1 MSERESAPAES
12 PADSVIKALPRFIP
26 LRLHSAYSMLEGAIH
41 VKKMA
46 ELCAKAGVPAAALT
60 DHGNLF
66 GALEF
71 SETLAKAGVQPI
83 AGCLLPLR
91 LEPPGNAAADP
102 SLLLLAQNE
111 AGYRALMKL
120 ASKSFLESGSD
131 APHLLL
137 EDFARWSE
145 GLICLTGG
153 ADGPAGRFLRSN
165 RRALAE
171 SHIEELARIYPG
183 RLYVEIQRH
192 GAEGRKR
199 TPQEDD
205 TEAAFLEIAYAR
217 GLPIAATQDTLY
229 AAPDMADAHDAMLC
243 IASGARVEETE
254 RLRLTPEHYFKTPEQ
269 MAALFAD
276 LPEALESTVEIA
288 KRCAYRPKTHKPIL
302 PRFADDEVEEAKR
315 QAEEGLAARL
325 AVGPLYAE
333 RVVYQERLAY
343 ELSIIARMGFSGYFL
358 IVSDFIKW
366 AKEHG
371 IPVGPGRGS
380 GAGSLVAWSLLI
392 TDLDPIRYGLLFE
405 RFLNPD
411 RVSMPDFDIDFCQ
424 EKRDRV
430 IRYVQEKYGR
440 DQVAQIITF
449 GKLQARAALRDVGRV
464 LNMPYGQIDKL
475 CKMVPNNPAKPVT
488 IQEAVDGEP
497 RLREE
502 IRGSEAV
509 SKLFDTAIKL
519 EGLYR
524 HASTHAAG
532 VVIGDRP
539 LDELVP
545 LYRDPRSDMPVTQF
559 NMKWVEPAG
568 LVKFDF
574 LGLKTLSV
582 LQEAVDLLK
591 ARGIETDLATIPLDD
606 AATYAL
612 YGRAETVGVF
622 QVEGAG
628 MRDALRQLRPTA
640 IEDIIAIVALYR
652 PGPMS
657 NIPHYCAVKH
667 GREPAD
673 YLHPKLEPV
682 LKETYGV
689 IIYQEQVMEIAK
701 LLSGY
706 SLGEAD
712 LLRRA
717 MGKKIK
723 AEMDQQRSRFV
734 EGAVERG
741 LDRAKADEIF
751 DLLAKFADYGFNKS
765 HAAAY
770 ALVSYQTAWLKANHP
785 LEFLAATMTFDMHN
799 TDKLGVYKQELD
811 RLGVKLTPP
820 DVNRSEAR
828 FSAGEGEIFYALGAL
843 KNVGAEA
850 MQGIVEERK
859 ARGPFRDVFEFL
871 RRIDPRQINKRALEN
886 LIRAGAL
893 DKLDSNRR
901 KLFKNLDKLLAYA
914 QSAAA
919 DRASAQ
925 DSLFGGPPPPPKLEA
940 HEDWPAMERLDEEQ
954 AAVGFHLSGHPLD
967 DFASALKR
975 KRFLSLG
982 EMERSGAAGGRIAA
996 VVISRQEK
1004 KSQKSGRPF
1013 AFVKFSDQTG
1023 IAEGMAFSDLLSTS
1037 RELLEPGRLVAL
1049 TVEAERNGEQARMTI
1064 QGVEDLREAT
1074 AGAPP
1079 EGVILRI
1086 APEASAAYLRA
1097 RLEPAKAPRGAE
1109 LRLALLTREGEAQIR
1124 LQGRY
1129 AVTPDFMS
1137 GLRSAVGVLSVE
1149 EFLPER

>member
-1 MSERESAPAES
+1 MTES
-12 PADSVIKALPRFIP
+12 PAPLALIQPRFIP
-26 LRLHSAYSMLEGAIH
+26 LRLHSSYSMLEGAIH
-41 VKKMA
+41 VKAMA
-46 ELCAKAGVPAAALT
+46 KLCEKAGVPAAALT

-83 AGCLLPLR
+83 IGCLLPLR
-91 LEPPGNAAADP
+91 LESPGNAAADP
-102 SLLLLAQNE
+102 TILLLAQSE
-111 AGYRALMKL
+111 AGYLHLLKL
-120 ASKSFLESGSD
+120 TSKSFLESGADS
-131 APHLLL
+131 PHVLM
-137 EDFARWSE
+137 EDLARWSE

-153 ADGPAGRFLRSN
+153 ADGPAGRLLRSD
-165 RRALAE
+165 RRAMAE
-171 SHIEELARIYPG
+171 AHLEDLARLYPD

-192 GAEGRKR
+192 GTEGRKR
-199 TPQEDD
+199 APDEEE
-205 TEAAFLEIAYAR
+205 TEAAFLEMAYAR
-217 GLPIAATQDTLY
+217 DLPIVATQDTLY
-229 AAPDMADAHDAMLC
+229 AAAEMAEAHDAMLC
-243 IASGARVEETE
+243 IASGARVEDAE
-254 RLRLTPEHYFKTPEQ
+254 RVRLTPERYFKSPEQ

-276 LPEALESTVEIA
+276 LPEALEATVEIA
-288 KRCAYRPKTHKPIL
+288 RRCAHRPKTHKPIL
-302 PRFADDEVEEAKR
+302 PRFAPDEVEEARR
-315 QAEEGLAARL
+315 QAEEGLARRL
-325 AVGPLYAE
+325 ATGPLYAARE
-333 RVVYQERLAY
+333 AYEERLAY

-366 AKEHG
+366 AKEQG

-424 EKRDRV
+424 EKRHFV
-430 IRYVQEKYGR
+430 IDYVQRKYGR

-464 LNMPYGQIDKL
+464 LNMPYGQVDKL

-488 IQEAVDGEP
+488 IEEAVAGEP

-502 IRGSEAV
+502 IRSHAAV
-509 SKLFDTAIKL
+509 AKLFDIATKL

-545 LYRDPRSDMPVTQF
+545 LYLDPRSEMPVTQF

-582 LQEAVDLLK
+582 IQEALELIPAPVDISAISL
-591 ARGIETDLATIPLDD
+591 EDD
-606 AATYAL
+606 RTYAL
-612 YGRAETVGVF
+612 YSRAETVGVF
-622 QVEGAG
+622 QVEGTG
-628 MRDALRQLRPTA
+628 MRDALRQLRPTS
-640 IEDIIAIVALYR
+640 IEDIIALVALYR

-667 GREPAD
+667 GREEPE

-785 LEFLAATMTFDMHN
+785 LEFMAATMTFDMHN

-811 RLGVKLTPP
+811 RLGIKLSPP
-820 DVNRSEAR
+820 DVNRSGAK
-828 FSAGEGEIFYALGAL
+828 FVTGEGEILYALGAV

-850 MQGIVEERK
+850 MEGVVRERK
-859 ARGPFRDVFEFL
+859 ANGPFRDVFDFL
-871 RRIDPRQINKRALEN
+871 RRIDPRQVNKRALEN
-886 LIRAGAL
+886 LVRAGAF
-893 DKLDSNRR
+893 DKLEPNRH
-901 KLFKNLDKLLAYA
+901 KLFVNLDSLLAYA
-914 QSAAA
+914 QSSAA
-919 DRASAQ
+919 DRASGQ
-925 DSLFGGPPPPPKLEA
+925 NSLFGGPAAAAPPRLKTQ
-940 HEDWPAMERLDEEQ
+940 EDWPAMEKLDEEQ
-954 AAVGFHLSGHPLD
+954 SAIGFHLSGHPLD
-967 DFASALKR
+967 DFEAALRR
-975 KRFLSLG
+975 KKFLTLRDL
-982 EMERSGAAGGRIAA
+982 EHSGAAGGRVA
-996 VVISRQEK
+996 VVIISRQEK
-1004 KSQKSGRPF
+1004 KSQSGRMF
-1013 AFVKFSDQTG
+1013 AFVKFSDRTG
-1023 IAEGMAFSDLLSTS
+1023 ISEGMAFSDLLNAS
-1037 RELLEPGRLVAL
+1037 RDLLEPGRLVAL
-1049 TVEAERNGEQARMTI
+1049 AVEADRNGEQMRLKLQA
-1064 QGVEDLREAT
+1064 VEDLREAT
-1074 AGAPP
+1074 AGAAA
-1079 EGVILRI
+1079 ECVLIRLT
-1086 APEASAAYLRA
+1086 PEAAPLALKA
-1097 RLEPAKAPRGAE
+1097 RLDPARTTRGAE
-1109 LRLALLTREGEAQIR
+1109 VRMTLETTAGPAQIR
-1124 LQGRY
+1124 LPERY
-1129 AVTPDFMS
+1129 AMTPDLMS
-1137 GLRSAVGVLSVE
+1137 SLRSATGVLGVE
-1149 EFLPER
+1149 EVL

>member
-1 MSERESAPAES
+1 MTEAES
-12 PADSVIKALPRFIP
+12 PAPLDLIQPRFIP
-26 LRLHSAYSMLEGAIH
+26 LRLQSSYSMLEGAIH
-41 VKKMA
+41 VKAMA
-46 ELCAKAGVPAAALT
+46 KLCEKAGVPAAALT

-71 SETLAKAGVQPI
+71 SETLAKAGIQPI
-83 AGCLLPLR
+83 AGCLAPLR

-102 SLLLLAQNE
+102 TILLLAQNE
-111 AGYRALMKL
+111 AGYRHLLKL
-120 ASKSFLESGSD
+120 ISKSFLDSGSES
-131 APHLLL
+131 PHVLM
-137 EDFARWSE
+137 EDLARWSE

-153 ADGPAGRFLRSN
+153 ADGPAGRLIRSG
-165 RRALAE
+165 RRPLAE
-171 SHIEELARIYPG
+171 AHLEELARIYPN

-192 GAEGRKR
+192 GSEGARR
-199 TPQEDD
+199 APEEEE
-205 TEAAFLEIAYAR
+205 TEAVFLETAYAR
-217 GLPIAATQDTLY
+217 NLPIVATQQTLY
-229 AAPDMADAHDAMLC
+229 AVSEMAEAHDAMLC
-243 IASGARVEETE
+243 IASGARVDDAE
-254 RLRLTPEHYFKTPEQ
+254 RVRLSPERYFKTPDQ

-276 LPEALESTVEIA
+276 LPEALEATVEIA
-288 KRCAYRPKTHKPIL
+288 RRCAYRPKTHKPIL
-302 PRFADDEVEEAKR
+302 PRFAPDEVEEAKR
-315 QAEEGLAARL
+315 QAEEGLASRL
-325 AVGPLYAE
+325 ATGPLYATRE
-333 RVVYQERLAY
+333 AYEERLAY

-366 AKEHG
+366 AKEQG

-424 EKRDRV
+424 EKRHFV
-430 IRYVQEKYGR
+430 IDYVQRKYGR

-464 LNMPYGQIDKL
+464 LNMPYGQVDKL

-488 IQEAVDGEP
+488 IEEAVAGEP

-502 IRGSEAV
+502 IRSHEAV
-509 SKLFDTAIKL
+509 AKLFDIAMKL

-545 LYRDPRSDMPVTQF
+545 LYLDPRSEMPVTQF

-582 LQEAVDLLK
+582 IQEALELIPAPVDI
-591 ARGIETDLATIPLDD
+591 AAIPLDD
-606 AATYAL
+606 EKTYAL

-622 QVEGAG
+622 QVEGTG

-640 IEDIIAIVALYR
+640 IEDIIALVALYR

-770 ALVSYQTAWLKANHP
+770 ALVSYQTGWLKANHP
-785 LEFLAATMTFDMHN
+785 LEFMAATMTFDMHN

-811 RLGVKLTPP
+811 RLGIRLSPP
-820 DVNRSEAR
+820 DVNRSGAK
-828 FSAGEGEIFYALGAL
+828 FVTGEGEILYALGAL

-850 MQGIVEERK
+850 MEGIVRERAAK
-859 ARGPFRDVFEFL
+859 GPFKDVFDFL
-871 RRIDPRQINKRALEN
+871 RRIDPRQVNKRALEN
-886 LIRAGAL
+886 LVRAGAF
-893 DKLDSNRR
+893 DKLEPNRR
-901 KLFKNLDKLLAYA
+901 KLFENLDALLSYA

-919 DRASAQ
+919 DRASHQ
-925 DSLFGGPPPPPKLEA
+925 DSLFGGPPPPPRLKTQ
-940 HEDWPAMERLDEEQ
+940 EDWPAMVKLDHEQ
-954 AAVGFHLSGHPLD
+954 SAVGFHLSGHPLD
-967 DFASALKR
+967 DFGPALRR
-975 KRFLSLG
+975 KKFMTLRDLEQS
-982 EMERSGAAGGRIAA
+982 SAAGGRVAA
-996 VVISRQEK
+996 VIISRQEK
-1004 KSQKSGRPF
+1004 KSQSGRMF

-1023 IAEGMAFSDLLSTS
+1023 ISEGMAFSDLLTSS

-1049 TVEAERNGEQARMTI
+1049 GVEADRGGEQMRLKL
-1064 QGVEDLREAT
+1064 QSVEDLREAT
-1074 AGAPP
+1074 AGAAP
-1079 EGVILRI
+1079 EGVTIRLTSEA
-1086 APEASAAYLRA
+1086 APQALKA
-1097 RLEPAKAPRGAE
+1097 RLDPMRAARGAE
-1109 LRLALLTREGEAQIR
+1109 VRLLLEAPAGLAQIR
-1124 LQGRY
+1124 LPERY
-1129 AVTPDFMS
+1129 AMTPDLMS
-1137 GLRSAVGVLSVE
+1137 DLRSAAGVLSVE
-1149 EFLPER
+1149 EFLL